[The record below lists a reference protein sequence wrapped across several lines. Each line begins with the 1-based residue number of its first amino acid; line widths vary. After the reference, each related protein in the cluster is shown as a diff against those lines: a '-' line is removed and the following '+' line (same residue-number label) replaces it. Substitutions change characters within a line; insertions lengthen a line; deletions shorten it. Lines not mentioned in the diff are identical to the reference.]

1 MYVGNLLFLVIDIG
15 EEPFTSPSVHH
26 TGTGKTSKSLNH
38 MEDPDDTV
46 QGKDFSYAGIL
57 SQVIGF
63 CYQNVYSFNYT

>member
-46 QGKDFSYAGIL
+46 QGIDFI
-57 SQVIGF
+57 VMR
-63 CYQNVYSFNYT
+63 VY

>member
-1 MYVGNLLFLVIDIG
+1 MYVGNLLFIVIDLD
-15 EEPFTSPSVHH
+15 EEHVTSPSMHH
-26 TGTGKTSKSLNH
+26 TGTGRTSKSLNH